1 MQTYDVD
8 HGINPIINRCIDGKS
23 MRIPSVDSYVM
34 VLQADEPSITLNGTP
49 NLAREYEAFLQ
60 GIQLFS
66 TVSVNINRRSDQIEE
81 MNQLNVV
88 NANNNNVNN
97 NGGGSVSS
105 SSNGNDDD
113 DIEGMVND
121 QASVEDNNVVT
132 KKARESGNGKLIS
145 ERKLDACMVQV
156 YPPLNPDHEY
166 FRLPVNFMAHLG
178 VHHKETK
185 DGILITGNVSQP
197 MQG

>member
-1 MQTYDVD
+1 
-8 HGINPIINRCIDGKS
+8 
-23 MRIPSVDSYVM
+23 MRIPSIDSYVM
-34 VLQADEPSITLNGTP
+34 VSQADEPSITLNGTP

-81 MNQLNVV
+81 LNQLNVV
-88 NANNNNVNN
+88 NANNGNAAAPAAPAASS
-97 NGGGSVSS
+97 SVSS
-105 SSNGNDDD
+105 STGADEDEDD
-113 DIEGMVND
+113 GMVND
-121 QASVEDNNVVT
+121 QGSVEDANNNIG
-132 KKARESGNGKLIS
+132 KKSQDATAAGVNGKLIS

-185 DGILITGNVSQP
+185 DGIIITGN
-197 MQG
+197 MRT